1 MDKETQEKIGQLQ
14 MIEQGMQSFMMQKQ
28 QFRAQLMEVESA
40 LKELE
45 GTEEAFK
52 IVGTIMIKAEKKD
65 LVKELDEKKERLSLR
80 IKSIETQENKLKEK
94 SASMQKEV
102 MKQLKE

>member
-14 MIEQGMQSFMMQKQ
+14 MLEQSMQSFMMQKQ

-45 GTEEAFK
+45 NTSEAFK
-52 IVGTIMIKAEKKD
+52 IVGTVMIKAEKES
-65 LVKELDEKKERLSLR
+65 LVKELEEKKERLSLR
-80 IKSIETQENKLKEK
+80 IKSIETQENQLKEK

-102 MKQLKE
+102 MNQLNE